1 MRRSERQR
9 NRELK
14 EALAGRDEAVAW
26 MSAGVELDDRQAEVV
41 ERFRVAYQR
50 WGSVDRDIWYLCA
63 TRSVTECARLL
74 QVSRRFIDNRYKSL
88 CREFMQRE

>member
-1 MRRSERQR
+1 MRKSEQQR
-9 NRELK
+9 NKELK

-26 MSAGVELDDRQAEVV
+26 MTAGVELDDRQADVV

-50 WGSVDRDIWYLCA
+50 WGRVDRDLWYLCA

-74 QVSRRFIDNRYKSL
+74 QVSRRFIDTRYKSL
-88 CREFMQRE
+88 CREFM